1 MSKFGLVVLGAHI
14 GIHIKGDIE
23 KLSPEKVL
31 LVEPVPHNV
40 IAIKKNLIHLENVK
54 VEQVA
59 LSNINESKYFF
70 SGG

>member
-40 IAIKKNLIHLENVK
+40 IAIKKKLNPFRECN
-54 VEQVA
+54 
-59 LSNINESKYFF
+59 N
-70 SGG
+70 

>member
-31 LVEPVPHNV
+31 LVEPVPV
-40 IAIKKNLIHLENVK
+40 SYTHLRAHET
-54 VEQVA
+54 
-59 LSNINESKYFF
+59 
-70 SGG
+70 